1 MTSSDWLDG
10 PRPEVV
16 LTSTVSV
23 DGRIT
28 LGRSQRLME
37 PAVGARWATM
47 AVAGAFEHRQQELE
61 ADAVLEGSGSFVDV
75 DAPIPEWPSPSPGGG
90 SLHSDYLPAEAPR
103 WFVVADSRGRVSWAF
118 TGDDDMRLLVLVCEK
133 TPPGYLARL
142 RELRIAYL
150 VAGLDRVDL
159 RIGLVKLAHDLG
171 VRRVVADS
179 GGTLNA
185 SLFSAG
191 LVDLVDVVTLPGLV
205 GGAETPTM
213 FDGPERPAP
222 EAPIR
227 LELVDVA
234 AQAGAV
240 RTRYRVLR

>member
-1 MTSSDWLDG
+1 MTAAG
-10 PRPEVV
+10 PEDELLPEVV

-47 AVAGAFEHRQQELE
+47 KVVGAFEGRHQQLE
-61 ADAVLEGSGSFVDV
+61 ADAILEGSGSFVDI
-75 DAPIPEWPSPSPGGG
+75 DAPVPEWPPLSPEGG
-90 SLHSDYLPAEAPR
+90 SLHSDFIPASAPR
-103 WFVVADSRGRVSWAF
+103 WFVVADSRGRVSWSF
-118 TGDDDMRLLVLVCEK
+118 TGDDDMRLLVLACEE

-159 RIGLVKLAHDLG
+159 RIGLAKLARDLG

-185 SLFSAG
+185 SLFADG
-191 LVDLVDVVTLPGLV
+191 LVDLVDIVTLPGLV
-205 GGAETPTM
+205 GGAGTPTM
-213 FDGPERPAP
+213 FDGPERVDPAT
-222 EAPIR
+222 PIR

-234 AQAGAV
+234 EEGGAV